1 MGEIYHWVLD
11 LPRLT
16 TKHSRSS
23 EFSDPPRFLL
33 RPESRRD
40 HSEVEE
46 ELEEKIIF
54 CFVGLELL
62 MIQFFPTCEF

>member
-1 MGEIYHWVLD
+1 MGAIYQWLD
-11 LPRLT
+11 LPRLM
-16 TKHSRSS
+16 TKHSLSS

-33 RPESRRD
+33 HPESRRD

-54 CFVGLELL
+54 GYVGLELL